1 MLEHLNKVYFYS
13 DPNYTTNYTTNYTN
27 YTEKGI
33 ATLSHS
39 YFVIFLKESSDLVV
53 FLTIKPVR

>member
-13 DPNYTTNYTTNYTN
+13 DPNYTNYTN

>member
-13 DPNYTTNYTTNYTN
+13 DPNYTN